1 MATSD
6 LTDTARAG
14 AARLGRGTTSGAVS
28 HPGAPAPGPLAAWL
42 RAARP
47 HQWSKNVVI
56 FAPIALGWKQ
66 VTPLGLLAMAVTLVL
81 FSLLSSLTYLV
92 NDIADIE
99 ADRRHATKRQR
110 PFAAGE
116 LSPVQGLAAAIIG
129 APLILVLAWLIS
141 PGVAATLAA
150 YCALTFAY
158 SAGLKRIALADCL
171 AIAGLF
177 TLRVVAGMAAGGFLW
192 SPWFLTFAVTF
203 FFSLALA
210 KRHTEL
216 IDGGSGASG
225 PVPGRGY
232 RYEDRSLTLAF
243 GAAASAA
250 AIVIIILY
258 LVDEVFPRGLWREP
272 LWLWAAPPIIFL
284 WIGRIWLL
292 ANRGEMHDD
301 PVVFALHDRTSW
313 AMGAGVATAF
323 LLAFI

>member
-6 LTDTARAG
+6 LTDPARAG
-14 AARLGRGTTSGAVS
+14 VARAGDGTTAGAVS
-28 HPGAPAPGPLAAWL
+28 RPGAFGPFATWVQ
-42 RAARP
+42 AARP
-47 HQWSKNVVI
+47 HQWSKNLVI

-66 VTPLGLLAMAVTLVL
+66 VTPSGLVAMAATLVL
-81 FSLLSSLTYLV
+81 FCALSSLTYLV
-92 NDIADIE
+92 NDIADVE
-99 ADRRHATKRQR
+99 ADRRHPTKRLR
-110 PFAAGE
+110 PFASGE
-116 LSPVQGLAAAIIG
+116 LATAQGLAAAAIG
-129 APLILVLAWLIS
+129 APLILGLGWLIS

-158 SAGLKRIALADCL
+158 SVGLKRAPLVDCL
-171 AIAGLF
+171 TIGALF
-177 TLRVVAGMAAGGFLW
+177 TLRVVAGMAAGHFIW

-216 IDGGSGASG
+216 IDGGSGATG

-258 LVDEVFPRGLWREP
+258 LMDEVFPRGLWREP

-284 WIGRIWLL
+284 WIGRVWLL